1 MAAKA
6 TARAASPL
14 LSLWL
19 DSVESATIA
28 QLEETTAPM
37 ASTLTIQE
45 AAFKLVA
52 SSFMLGLIHAAE
64 EEPGANLAD
73 DIIPAIAFEE
83 ALKFLSAKIPLTK
96 AEWQKLE
103 PRIRFRSFT
112 IARLGFAH
120 EIEKAKQILIKSLED
135 GTSYRDTWYDLK
147 KKLEKNESIAPCY
160 WENVYRTNTQSAYVA
175 GKLEQYQGS
184 GVAAYQLMVI
194 EDNRTTA
201 ICRNLL
207 SQASGYGAV
216 IPVGDKFWTANGF
229 PPYHYQCRTSIRGV
243 WPSQLKTTK
252 MDSAHTAPDIRS
264 FEPMEGFGGNP
275 VDRES
280 WWRMTDSMAI
290 QAANYGIFNLIE
302 EQAKDMKLHNFSLN
316 LVSGSDYRRL
326 QGTTYNAEKAV
337 RAEPLQ
343 KEINVARILEE
354 KGHRV
359 YFLPENKDTKNPD
372 AILDGKTMDIKVI
385 TSSNKEKIKKRI
397 KECDKQKVQIACLH
411 LTSTEGYTK
420 KEAKRIAQ
428 DILPEMQNVNEV
440 CLIFKEDIILI
451 KK

>member
-52 SSFMLGLIHAAE
+52 SSFMLGLIHAAD

-175 GKLEQYQGS
+175 GKLEQYQNS

-194 EDNRTTA
+194 EDSRTTA

-243 WPSQLKTTK
+243 WPSQLKNTK
-252 MDSAHTAPDIRS
+252 ADTAHTAPDLRR
-264 FEPMEGFGGNP
+264 FEPMAGFGGNP
-275 VDRES
+275 AQDGLWWQETASQRKQAEAYGVQGMIDRARKALFSEKSEEILANQKLVDPLLLNNVTNRLKEQGITVWMDDEADRFLNHGGAEATIMYPNTVIFHSKLSASGMYEELIHLAQIRKLGREPTTIEITQMEIEAKEKLLRNS
-280 WWRMTDSMAI
+280 KA
-290 QAANYGIFNLIE
+290 YGITE
-302 EQAKDMKLHNFSLN
+302 YEQEIIRDSIAYYAKLLDE
-316 LVSGSDYRRL
+316 SGGRD
-326 QGTTYNAEKAV
+326 G
-337 RAEPLQ
+337 
-343 KEINVARILEE
+343 
-354 KGHRV
+354 RV
-359 YFLPENKDTKNPD
+359 
-372 AILDGKTMDIKVI
+372 
-385 TSSNKEKIKKRI
+385 
-397 KECDKQKVQIACLH
+397 
-411 LTSTEGYTK
+411 
-420 KEAKRIAQ
+420 
-428 DILPEMQNVNEV
+428 
-440 CLIFKEDIILI
+440 
-451 KK
+451 